1 MSARGGM
8 VRGAVYALLSAL
20 AFGVTPPLIG
30 RFAGTARPWESAALL
45 YAGAALVA
53 LTSLARST
61 RERRITWADGARI
74 AVAAVLGA
82 TLAPAAFVW
91 GIKQGGAL
99 GASLALTLESAFTV
113 AIARLVFHEHLGRRV
128 IVAAALIAA
137 GAGSLLLGAP
147 AGMAGALGL
156 AAVAAATLLWAIDN
170 AVTGTVADADPGA
183 VVFAKCAAGAAGS
196 ALLALLTREPL
207 PAPPATLAL
216 LAIGAVGYGA
226 SLLWYVRAQRS
237 FGVARTA
244 SVFAAAPFVGAA
256 LALALGE
263 RGGGIA
269 FVFGAAAIA
278 AGVWLHISEQHE
290 HEHRHAPL
298 EHEHAHRHDDEHH
311 ADHEHTEPIV
321 GWHNHA
327 HVHRPLV
334 HAHPHAPDLHHG
346 HDHGHE

>member
-1 MSARGGM
+1 VRSTL
-8 VRGAVYALLSAL
+8 RGAVYALLSAL
-20 AFGVTPPLIG
+20 AFGVTPPLIA
-30 RFAGTARPWESAALL
+30 RVAGTAGPWESAALL

-53 LTSLARST
+53 LTALGAST
-61 RERRITWADGARI
+61 RERRITASDAARI
-74 AVAAVLGA
+74 GVAAVLGA
-82 TLAPAAFVW
+82 TLAPGAFVW
-91 GIKQGGAL
+91 GIRTGGAL

-128 IVAAALIAA
+128 IVAAVLI
-137 GAGSLLLGAP
+137 GAGGATLLLGAP
-147 AGMAGALGL
+147 AGRPGALGL

-170 AVTGTVADADPGA
+170 AVTGTVADADPAA

-196 ALLALLTREPL
+196 ALLALVTREPF
-207 PAPPATLAL
+207 PAPAAALAL

-269 FVFGAAAIA
+269 FVCGAAAVA
-278 AGVWLHISEQHE
+278 AGVWLHVSEQHA
-290 HEHRHAPL
+290 HEHRHAAL
-298 EHEHAHRHDDEHH
+298 RHEHAHRHDDEHH
-311 ADHEHTEPIV
+311 ADHEHPETVV
-321 GWHNHA
+321 GWHNHPHA
-327 HVHRPLV
+327 HRSLV

-346 HDHGHE
+346 HGHE